1 MAPHRLRRKPRNR
14 KLRRLPR
21 QREMIEGMMDLTT
34 KYLGLNL
41 KNPAVASASPLTKDL
56 ANFRRM
62 EDAGMSAIV
71 MHSLFEEQLD
81 IESSE
86 LDRHLSASEHVSAES
101 TGMFPESATY
111 NMGPEEYLEAIV

>member
-1 MAPHRLRRKPRNR
+1 MVPHRRQKNRLKQKP
-14 KLRRLPR
+14 LPPQKER
-21 QREMIEGMMDLTT
+21 AMIEGMMDLTT

-41 KNPAVASASPLTKDL
+41 KNPVVASASPLTKDL

-62 EDAGMSAIV
+62 EDAGISAIV

-86 LDRHLSASEHVSAES
+86 LDRHLSASEHMSAES
-101 TGMFPESATY
+101 LGMFPETSFA
-111 NMGPEEYLEAIV
+111 MGPEAY